1 MGVLLQRKE
10 VLVVEPVVR
19 FHSMDEIAAEQ
30 LTFAVIITRMNSQW
44 VFCRHKQRDTW
55 ECPGGHIE
63 PGETPVEAAH
73 RELYE
78 ETGAQEARIDPVC
91 IYSVGTEAGPENFG
105 LLCYAEVSAIG
116 PLPESSEMAC
126 VKAFSALPANWTYPH
141 IQPHLLKKCA
151 SRYCHPDET
160 VL

>member
-1 MGVLLQRKE
+1 MSVLFAWKE
-10 VLVVEPVVR
+10 IENMEPVVR
-19 FHSMDEIAAEQ
+19 FYSLDEIADDR
-30 LTFAVIITRMNSQW
+30 LTFAVVITRMNGQW

-78 ETGAQEARIDPVC
+78 ETGAQDARLEPVC

-105 LLCYAEVSAIG
+105 LLCYAEVSALG
-116 PLPESSEMAC
+116 HLPDGSEMAC
-126 VKAFSALPANWTYPH
+126 VKTFATLPANWTYPH
-141 IQPHLLKKCA
+141 IQPHLLKKCV
-151 SRYCHPDET
+151 SRYCHPAET